1 MIKNNRPSFF
11 PRLLVIVLVILLVA
25 LIGTLIGVPA
35 IAAKSFGPADRSLN
49 PILRA
54 HYAITLLR
62 AKDELLTSEQ
72 ESNFPRKFSIEPD
85 ESVEALCRRLEDE
98 AYTSSGALFC
108 TYSVYS
114 WLDRKIQSGTFTL
127 KPELNSI
134 ELAHTIPDPEARA
147 IAFYI

>member
-62 AKDELLTSEQ
+62 AKDELLTGAQ
-72 ESNFPRKFSIEPD
+72 DSNFPRKFRI
-85 ESVEALCRRLEDE
+85 
-98 AYTSSGALFC
+98 
-108 TYSVYS
+108 
-114 WLDRKIQSGTFTL
+114 
-127 KPELNSI
+127 
-134 ELAHTIPDPEARA
+134 
-147 IAFYI
+147 